1 MTTPAK
7 TLFGKANNTDAGY
20 NIAFW
25 FAVLSPALG
34 VLLGFLALL
43 LLVH

>member
-7 TLFGKANNTDAGY
+7 TLFSNLNNTDAGY
-20 NIAFW
+20 SIAFW

-34 VLLGFLALL
+34 VLLGLLALL